1 MLLELFNIELSNR
14 MDVNNSKDRKESVFL
29 AAEEAEAEKLARSP
43 KSGCSC
49 SPQGSPIGESQDE
62 EKPKNSLNT
71 LNFAG
76 ALLASK
82 S

>member
-1 MLLELFNIELSNR
+1 MLIPLLLSR

-29 AAEEAEAEKLARSP
+29 CGEEDEVEKQARSP

-49 SPQGSPIGESQDE
+49 SPPASPMADE
-62 EKPKNSLNT
+62 EGENCNNPPNGVKNVNS
-71 LNFAG
+71 FAG
-76 ALLASK
+76 TLLVK

>member
-1 MLLELFNIELSNR
+1 

-29 AAEEAEAEKLARSP
+29 CAEEEEVEKMARSP

-49 SPQGSPIGESQDE
+49 SPPVSPVEASDNNDQNLADE
-62 EKPKNSLNT
+62 IRCAEAISC
-71 LNFAG
+71 
-76 ALLASK
+76 S